1 MNFNLKTPQQITI
14 ELIDMTGKVIKEINT
29 GEITGKCRHELNI
42 SNISKGNYFLK
53 VISNNSFEVKKIII
67 D

>member
-1 MNFNLKTPQQITI
+1 MNNNQKT
-14 ELIDMTGKVIKEINT
+14 N
-29 GEITGKCRHELNI
+29 HELNI